1 MTLRLESSLLV
12 MSQEGRNL
20 MMKRMLTENRKMRN
34 LSQRS
39 ANQLQGIPILIKIM
53 QIVMLQKIQH

>member
-34 LSQRS
+34 LTQRS
-39 ANQLQGIPILIKIM
+39 ANQLQGIPIFIKIM

>member
-20 MMKRMLTENRKMRN
+20 VMKRMLTENRKMRN
-34 LSQRS
+34 LTQRS

>member
-34 LSQRS
+34 LTQRS